1 MTSQQT
7 VTYLWSAIILMGG
20 FLMMVYFWLK
30 PILDAKLKYM
40 FSGGQGTLDIA
51 TDGTIS
57 LKVQN
62 TDRDDCVGI
71 RDRKKPI
78 NPNFKQLKF
87 LGIPCQLFVPV
98 VPTNVNLTF
107 KKKVMSKEEE
117 LDIKQFNER
126 YKTNLDVFEGR
137 INYEGI
143 QDRDVDTHVSNMTK
157 DPLREIWLKYKT
169 NLLYIMIGIFFLL
182 AILGFFLYKN
192 HELLKVCG
200 TTMGTTIEN
209 VVMPK

>member
-1 MTSQQT
+1 MTNAQT
-7 VTYLWSAIILMGG
+7 VTYLWSGIILMGG
-20 FLMMVYFWLK
+20 FLLMVYFWLK

-51 TDGTIS
+51 VDGTIN

-62 TDRDDCVGI
+62 TDRDDCVSI

-98 VPTNVNLTF
+98 IPTNADLRFTKKPLT
-107 KKKVMSKEEE
+107 KEEQLE
-117 LDIKQFNER
+117 VQTFNNKF
-126 YKTNLDVFEGR
+126 KTNLDVYEGR
-137 INYEGI
+137 IDYMGI
-143 QDRDVDTHVSNMTK
+143 QDRDVDTHVANMTK

-169 NLLYIMIGIFFLL
+169 NLLYILMVIMVLLLVLAFFM
-182 AILGFFLYKN
+182 YKN
-192 HELLKVCG
+192 HEVLKVCG
-200 TTMGTTIEN
+200 TSL
-209 VVMPK
+209 

>member
-1 MTSQQT
+1 MTDMQT
-7 VTYLWSAIILMGG
+7 ITYLWSAIILMGG
-20 FLMMVYFWLK
+20 FLLMVYFWLK
-30 PILDAKLKYM
+30 PILDAKLNYM
-40 FSGGQGTLDIA
+40 FKGGQGTLDIA
-51 TDGTIS
+51 TDGTIA

-62 TDRDDCVGI
+62 TDRDDCVNI

-98 VPTNVNLTF
+98 VPTNVDLKFN
-107 KKKVMSKEEE
+107 KKSMSKEEE
-117 LDIKQFNER
+117 LEILQFNEK

-143 QDRDVDTHVSNMTK
+143 QDRDVDTHVANMTK

-169 NLLYIMIGIFFLL
+169 NLLYIMMGILL
-182 AILGFFLYKN
+182 GIAVLGFFMYKN
-192 HELLKVCG
+192 HEALKVCG
-200 TTMGTTIEN
+200 TTIGTTIEN